1 MSTRSTDKPGDLTRR
16 KFISTSLTGLAA
28 AGIAGVSPGLAAAQD
43 GEETAGSAAAAGK
56 PAEETKGEMIHR
68 TLGKTGIS
76 LPIVS
81 MGAMNA
87 DNPEVV
93 KASYEMGVRLFDTA
107 ALYAFGRNEQMLG
120 KVIKDMGIRDEVVI
134 GTKELLGG
142 RANMSD
148 EEAVEKFITLT
159 EGSLKRLQVD
169 YVDIIYLHSVPN
181 AEGLD
186 PACFEAMNRLKQQ
199 GKARFSG
206 ISTHQSMTEIIT
218 AVTENDLCDVVLTSM
233 NVSLADDADLLSA
246 IDAAAEKGIGI
257 LAMKTQAGG
266 RQLPNQDSLNK
277 YESGV
282 VQSAMLKWVMR
293 HESITTAIPG
303 YTSYQHMKED
313 VSVAFSLEYTEDEK
327 RFLADNEMMMGLGFC
342 RQCGACVA
350 SCPHGVAVPELMR
363 THMYAAQYS
372 NFRQA
377 RATLDEIPAGRSIAA
392 CKGCDTCSARCAH
405 HVDIA
410 YRIEDLKLIYA

>member
-1 MSTRSTDKPGDLTRR
+1 MSNKPTDSPGDLTRR
-16 KFISTSLTGLAA
+16 RFISTSLTGLAA
-28 AGIAGVSPGLAAAQD
+28 AGIAGMSPGLAAAEE
-43 GEETAGSAAAAGK
+43 GEK
-56 PAEETKGEMIHR
+56 PAGEAKADEETKGKMIHR

-76 LPIVS
+76 VPIVG

-87 DNPEVV
+87 DNPEIV
-93 KASYEMGVRLFDTA
+93 KASYENGVRHFDTA
-107 ALYAFGRNEQMLG
+107 SLYAFGRNEQMLG
-120 KVIKDMGIRDEVVI
+120 KVIKDLGVRDELVI
-134 GTKELLGG
+134 GTKERIGG

-159 EGSLKRLQVD
+159 EGSLKRLQMD

-186 PACFEAMNRLKQQ
+186 PAAFEAMNKLKKQ

-233 NVSLADDADLLSA
+233 NVSMADDADLLAA

-257 LAMKTQAGG
+257 VAMKTQAGG
-266 RQLPNQDSLNK
+266 RQLPNQESLDKYDSAI
-277 YESGV
+277 
-282 VQSAMLKWVMR
+282 VQSAMLKWVM
-293 HESITTAIPG
+293 HNESITTAIPG
-303 YTSYQHMKED
+303 YTSFQHMKED
-313 VSVAFSLEYTEDEK
+313 VSVAFNLEYTEDEK

-342 RQCGACVA
+342 RQCRTCVA
-350 SCPHGVAVPELMR
+350 SCQHGVAVPELMR

-377 RATLDEIPAGRSIAA
+377 RATLDEIPAGRGISA
-392 CKGCDTCSARCAH
+392 CRNCGTCSAKCVH

>member
-1 MSTRSTDKPGDLTRR
+1 MSDKSNDKPGDLTRR
-16 KFISTSLTGLAA
+16 RFISTSLTGLAA
-28 AGIAGVSPGLAAAQD
+28 AGIAGVSPGLAAAEE
-43 GEETAGSAAAAGK
+43 GENTAGDDKATEESQGK
-56 PAEETKGEMIHR
+56 MIYR

-87 DNPEVV
+87 DNPEIV
-93 KASYEMGVRLFDTA
+93 KASYEMGVRHFDTA
-107 ALYAFGRNEQMLG
+107 SLYAFGRNEQMLG
-120 KVIKDMGIRDEVVI
+120 KVIKELGVRDEVII
-134 GTKELLGG
+134 GTKERLGG
-142 RANMSD
+142 RENMSD

-159 EGSLKRLQVD
+159 EGSLKRLQMD
-169 YVDIIYLHSVPN
+169 HVDIVYIHAVSNVD
-181 AEGLD
+181 GLD
-186 PACFEAMNRLKQQ
+186 PASFEAMNKLKKQ

-233 NVSLADDADLLSA
+233 NVSLADDAELHAA
-246 IDAAAEKGIGI
+246 IDAAAKKGIGI

-266 RQLPNQDSLNK
+266 RQLPNRESLDK

-293 HESITTAIPG
+293 HESITTSIPG

-313 VSVAFSLEYTEDEK
+313 VSVAFNLEYTEDEK

-342 RQCGACVA
+342 RQCRACVA

-392 CKGCDTCSARCAH
+392 CKGCDTCSAECAH

>member
-1 MSTRSTDKPGDLTRR
+1 MSNEPTDKRGDLTRR

-28 AGIAGVSPGLAAAQD
+28 AGIAGVSPGLAAAQE
-43 GEETAGSAAAAGK
+43 GGKAEGAAKTADESKGK
-56 PAEETKGEMIHR
+56 MIHR

-87 DNPEVV
+87 DNPEIV
-93 KASYEMGVRLFDTA
+93 KASYEMGVRHFDTA
-107 ALYAFGRNEQMLG
+107 SMYAFGRNEQMLG
-120 KVIKDMGIRDEVVI
+120 KVIKDMGIRDELVI

-142 RANMSD
+142 RENMSD
-148 EEAVEKFITLT
+148 AEATEKFITLT
-159 EGSLKRLQVD
+159 EGSLKRLQMD
-169 YVDIIYLHSVPN
+169 HVDIIYLHSVSG
-181 AEGLD
+181 ADRLD
-186 PACFEAMNRLKQQ
+186 PAVFEAMSKLKKQ

-206 ISTHQSMTEIIT
+206 VSTHQSMTEIIS
-218 AVTENDLCDVVLTSM
+218 AITENELCDVVLTSM
-233 NVSLADDADLLSA
+233 NVSMADDADLLAA
-246 IDAAAEKGIGI
+246 IAAAAEKGIGI
-257 LAMKTQAGG
+257 VAMKTQAGG
-266 RQLPNQDSLNK
+266 RQLPNQESLDK
-277 YESGV
+277 YESAV

-293 HESITTAIPG
+293 HESIATAIPG

-313 VSVAFSLEYTEDEK
+313 VSVAFDLEYTEDEK

-342 RQCGACVA
+342 RQCRACVA

-372 NFRQA
+372 NFKQA
-377 RATLDEIPAGRSIAA
+377 RATLDEIPAGRGIAE
-392 CKGCDTCSARCAH
+392 CKGCGTCSASCAH